1 MSKDTM
7 LYTVKKAKTGPA
19 VIMSYNIGNNIA
31 TKTAKSQF
39 AIVGKVI
46 NDGSTISAIYNQVIG
61 FIESPVAII
70 QINNPTTT
78 VMFP

>member
-1 MSKDTM
+1 MSINIK
-7 LYTVKKAKTGPA
+7 LYIVKKAKTGPA
-19 VIMSYNIGNNIA
+19 VIKSYNIGNNIA

-39 AIVGKVI
+39 TIVGKVI

-61 FIESPVAII
+61 FIELPVAII